1 MTQGWKMD
9 EALKAK
15 LEQTFA
21 AHAEKQA
28 RASEVRTKVV
38 SAQDQFLQDFEVL
51 SNEVI
56 RPAMIEIGEFAK
68 ERGLSYRIEAA
79 KESTD
84 HKGAES
90 QSIIG
95 IVFIEGDPDR
105 YRQSHEYAGWSAH
118 GDKRKLKVWFHQRT
132 MGPGRG
138 GMAGGTG
145 EYPLSDVT
153 KVLVQAEVVK
163 VLTKILA

>member
-1 MTQGWKMD
+1 MD

-21 AHAEKQA
+21 ANAEKQA
-28 RASEVRTKVV
+28 RVSEVRAKVV

-51 SNEVI
+51 SNELI
-56 RPAMIEIGEFAK
+56 RPALVEIGEFAK
-68 ERGLSYRIEAA
+68 ERGLPYRIEAA

-90 QSIIG
+90 QPFIG
-95 IVFIEGDPDR
+95 IIFIEGDPDR
-105 YRQSHEYAGWSAH
+105 YRHSHEYAGWSAR

-138 GMAGGTG
+138 GMAGATG
-145 EYPLSDVT
+145 EFPLSDVT
-153 KVLVQAEVVK
+153 RELVQAAVA
-163 VLTKILA
+163 KILTEILA